1 MTEHLYTKDEIMA
14 KTKELANMMVDTEE
28 VDFFRRAEKTIN
40 QNEKIQKMIS
50 DIKAKQ
56 KELVNLK
63 HYGKTEGVRQKEA
76 EINAL
81 HAEVDEIPIVKEF
94 KQSQNDVNEMLQL
107 VSSTISNEVT
117 NEINQRSDADE
128 DSPLKQN
135 K

>member
-1 MTEHLYTKDEIMA
+1 
-14 KTKELANMMVDTEE
+14 MMVDTEE